1 MGLPTH
7 HEPFQSLSPVDW
19 AEIPRDDLKTFLESI
34 FTEANTVVESVP
46 SPSSTTAAPTTGR
59 PRSKTDSAVLSNGP
73 ADIQPQSAAALEQS
87 NKLKSEWKEIKINAR
102 ENPHD
107 VKVWKLGAK
116 DGKGAWFARK
126 SIHEG
131 LSFDQWKAG
140 LDREFIETMK
150 VEGGPG
156 SGSIRGIGAEKRVED
171 HNIDDSGHAQGESR
185 TDQDLDPYILTS

>member
-1 MGLPTH
+1 MGGPSH

-19 AEIPRDDLKTFLESI
+19 TKIPHDDLKAFLDSI
-34 FTEANTVVESVP
+34 FSEANTVVESVP
-46 SPSSTTAAPTTGR
+46 SPASTTSTPSTNRA
-59 PRSKTDSAVLSNGP
+59 RSKTDSDVLPNGSP
-73 ADIQPQSAAALEQS
+73 PSQSQSPAALEQS
-87 NKLKSEWKEIKINAR
+87 NKLKPEWKEIKLNPK

-116 DGKGAWFARK
+116 DGKGAWFARR
-126 SIHEG
+126 SVHQG
-131 LSFDQWKAG
+131 LNFDQWKSG

-171 HNIDDSGHAQGESR
+171 HHIENAGHAQGQSI
-185 TDQDLDPYILTS
+185 TQCIIMIQVF